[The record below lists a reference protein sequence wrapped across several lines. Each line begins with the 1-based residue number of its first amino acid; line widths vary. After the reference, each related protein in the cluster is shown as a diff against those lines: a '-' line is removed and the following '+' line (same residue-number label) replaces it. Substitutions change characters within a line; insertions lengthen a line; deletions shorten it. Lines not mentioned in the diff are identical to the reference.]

1 LKLLAHRLFL
11 AAKGDITNPDVTNP
25 FPKTLQIAENPP
37 NVIYFTDG
45 PAGLA

>member
-1 LKLLAHRLFL
+1 LLAHRLFL

-25 FPKTLQIAENPP
+25 FPKPLQIAQNPP
-37 NVIYFTDG
+37 NVTYFTDR